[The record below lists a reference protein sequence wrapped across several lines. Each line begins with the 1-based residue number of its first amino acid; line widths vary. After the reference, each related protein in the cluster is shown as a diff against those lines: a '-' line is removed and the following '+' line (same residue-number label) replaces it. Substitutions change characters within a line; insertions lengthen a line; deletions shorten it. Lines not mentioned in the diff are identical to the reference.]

1 MLQIFF
7 SIKYVLLHEEIGIS
21 PTCSLYNLDAKLNAV
36 NKPWAQFGGG
46 HGGRVLP
53 AFSSGGDIICDVPP
67 LFLFRFCIWRSSKN
81 KSEVCHVL
89 CEVLI
94 ILDVTHTQVDVETE
108 FGVVLLDSVS
118 LSVIA
123 SIK

>member
-1 MLQIFF
+1 MFTENKLADLIWTKLLKIMLLVERTH
-7 SIKYVLLHEEIGIS
+7 S
-21 PTCSLYNLDAKLNAV
+21 
-36 NKPWAQFGGG
+36 WAQFGGVTG
-46 HGGRVLP
+46 DVYP
-53 AFSSGGDIICDVPP
+53 TFSGGGDIICDVPP
-67 LFLFRFCIWRSSKN
+67 LFLFRFCSWRSSKN
-81 KSEVCHVL
+81 KSDVCHVL

-94 ILDVTHTQVDVETE
+94 MLDVTNSQVDVETE

>member
-1 MLQIFF
+1 M
-7 SIKYVLLHEEIGIS
+7 
-21 PTCSLYNLDAKLNAV
+21 DV
-36 NKPWAQFGGG
+36 NHVASTYAWAQFGGG
-46 HGGRVLP
+46 HWGRVTPTFSGGR
-53 AFSSGGDIICDVPP
+53 DIICDVPP

-81 KSEVCHVL
+81 KSDVCHVL
-89 CEVLI
+89 CQVLI
-94 ILDVTHTQVDVETE
+94 MLDVTHSQVDVETE

>member
-1 MLQIFF
+1 MQSVDSQCVCI
-7 SIKYVLLHEEIGIS
+7 VALHRRDVC
-21 PTCSLYNLDAKLNAV
+21 PPLFQV
-36 NKPWAQFGGG
+36 GG
-46 HGGRVLP
+46 H
-53 AFSSGGDIICDVPP
+53 IYDVPP

-81 KSEVCHVL
+81 KSDVCHVL
-89 CEVLI
+89 CEVLM
-94 ILDVTHTQVDVETE
+94 LDVTRSQVDVETE